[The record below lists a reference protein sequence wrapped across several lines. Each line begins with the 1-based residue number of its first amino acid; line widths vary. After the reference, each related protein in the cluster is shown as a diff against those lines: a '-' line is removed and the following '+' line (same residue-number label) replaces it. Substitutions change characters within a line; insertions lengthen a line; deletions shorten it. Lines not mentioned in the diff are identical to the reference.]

1 MYKQQHQINC
11 WESDNM
17 TDRRVRKTQKAI
29 KGALIQL
36 LKQHPFEQIT
46 IQHIADEA
54 DINRATFYQHYL
66 DKYDLLD
73 QIEDEVLFQIQRNF
87 QQNAQ
92 KVLSESDE
100 QERKVL
106 LSVIPE
112 GVLHIISEDL
122 ERFQILL
129 NV

>member
-1 MYKQQHQINC
+1 
-11 WESDNM
+11 M

-73 QIEDEVLFQIQRNF
+73 QIEDE
-87 QQNAQ
+87 
-92 KVLSESDE
+92 
-100 QERKVL
+100 
-106 LSVIPE
+106 
-112 GVLHIISEDL
+112 
-122 ERFQILL
+122 
-129 NV
+129 